1 MKKKTFSHKLYELE
15 KIFKYFKKNKGK
27 GLDQVR
33 RKKEKELTIEGQ
45 KREKY
50 QLGGKG

>member
-1 MKKKTFSHKLYELE
+1 MYKLE

-27 GLDQVR
+27 GLDQDR
-33 RKKEKELTIEGQ
+33 RKEKEWTIEGQ
-45 KREKY
+45 QREKY